1 LCDKSAK
8 KRKGVLLEA
17 KRQVQDRAKKGVK
30 MGCEGKHRMPAGR
43 ADDPCRFALSCDAKR
58 SSRGRQRG
66 HERRHKKRDT
76 DFSPFLS
83 GWLWEKSF
91 RMPLDAEV

>member
-1 LCDKSAK
+1 MRQRGRFRIRQRKVRRWGAK
-8 KRKGVLLEA
+8 ESTV
-17 KRQVQDRAKKGVK
+17 
-30 MGCEGKHRMPAGR
+30 MIAGR
-43 ADDPCRFALSCDAKR
+43 ADDPCRFALFCDAKR

-76 DFSPFLS
+76 DFSPFLT